1 MQPVT
6 DRDRWLALALLAG
19 ALLLAYL
26 VLVHPWWT
34 VPMRELGARID
45 SMQQRELRARMQLQQ
60 ADAVAQRLRQ
70 AQALEAR
77 APSFLR
83 EDSAELATAGLV
95 QRLET
100 VVAQASPGNR
110 SCAISNRT
118 PTTTRQGQER
128 FDRVVVHVRIRCG
141 NTELASV
148 LHALEGGTPSL
159 FIDNLSI
166 IAQGFFNLPGR
177 SASQRD
183 GGLDVEFDLYGYL
196 RPAPGQAASQAAAT
210 GAADAP

>member
-19 ALLLAYL
+19 VLLLAYL

-100 VVAQASPGNR
+100 VVSQASPGNR

-128 FDRVVVHVRIRCG
+128 FERVVVHVRIRCG

-196 RPAPGQAASQAAAT
+196 RPAPGQAPSQTPST
-210 GAADAP
+210 GGADAP